1 MNRKENPVTISCAD
15 IAILDQDVLGVLG
28 EMRGFEDAYSW
39 GTVGFERSWGELWI
53 SEPGDRECV
62 VLGMGGIERDLCGLD
77 LVDDV
82 KRSIVLTHAE
92 RDGQLATSG
101 DRVDSEGSVTALG
114 KLVTEKPVDF
124 VGSVSRI
131 PGRSEVDGSG
141 CVYKP

>member
-15 IAILDQDVLGVLG
+15 ILG

-53 SEPGDRECV
+53 SEPGKIAAVELDVFSGDRECV

-82 KRSIVLTHAE
+82 KRSIVLTQ

-101 DRVDSEGSVTALG
+101 DRLDSEGSVTALG

-124 VGSVSRI
+124 VGSISRI

-141 CVYKP
+141 CAYKP